1 MSVAASPLM
10 FEVELHERLVPLFG
24 ADIAIVR
31 LVLLAGGASKEA
43 WALDL
48 RTPQGTRELLVR
60 RAGGGV
66 IHQGTLTLE
75 DEHRLLEVASAAG
88 VRVPKPYGYLG
99 EIAGRPAFV
108 SERVSG
114 ETIGRRIVQRT
125 DLAGARAA
133 LPPQMAEELAKI
145 HAIPAE
151 RVPFLRGG
159 GALDVLGRLS
169 EEVDRLEDPH
179 PAIELGL
186 AWARGKAPERS
197 EMVVLHGDLR
207 LGNLAVTATGLG
219 HVLDWEFG
227 HRGDPAEDVAWPLV
241 RAWRF
246 GIDHLRLGGIGEVEP
261 YLERYNAL
269 TGRHIT
275 LASLDYWEIV
285 GNLKWAIGA
294 LTQSRRHLSGQQRSV
309 ELAVLG
315 RLAAEMEFELLH
327 LLERAA

>member
-1 MSVAASPLM
+1 
-10 FEVELHERLVPLFG
+10 
-24 ADIAIVR
+24 
-31 LVLLAGGASKEA
+31 
-43 WALDL
+43 
-48 RTPQGTRELLVR
+48 
-60 RAGGGV
+60 
-66 IHQGTLTLE
+66 
-75 DEHRLLEVASAAG
+75 
-88 VRVPKPYGYLG
+88 
-99 EIAGRPAFV
+99 
-108 SERVSG
+108 
-114 ETIGRRIVQRT
+114 
-125 DLAGARAA
+125 
-133 LPPQMAEELAKI
+133 MAEELAKI

-151 RVPFLRGG
+151 RVPFLGG
-159 GALDVLGRLS
+159 GGTRDVIVRLAD
-169 EEVDRLEDPH
+169 EVDSLGDAH

-186 AWARGKAPERS
+186 AWAKRQAPEES
-197 EMVVLHGDLR
+197 ETVVLHGDLR
-207 LGNLAVTATGLG
+207 VGNLAVTATGLG

-246 GIDHLRLGGIGEVEP
+246 GIDQLRLGGIGEVEP
-261 YLERYNAL
+261 YLERHNAL

-327 LLERAA
+327 LLERAG